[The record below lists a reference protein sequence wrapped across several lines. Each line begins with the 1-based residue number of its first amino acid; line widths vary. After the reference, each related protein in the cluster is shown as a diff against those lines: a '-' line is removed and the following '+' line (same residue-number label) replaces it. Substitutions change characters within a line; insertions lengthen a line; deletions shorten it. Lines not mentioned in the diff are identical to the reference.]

1 MMLGPTR
8 IRLNLPTRRP
18 EERPSELQITLI
30 DENKNTT
37 KKTIQAS
44 EYPLVIPGLLLPP
57 PGILTGEKPHD
68 RMIGKFWASRENET
82 ADKFLSPG
90 HGFKL
95 ATFNNHVFMQMLA
108 KIAHSFAVA
117 EWGFHSFRPLL
128 RDLIVGSSQTA
139 SYWVG
144 GNGDPKP
151 ADTGGLHRLELKR
164 ELRLGTEYVVCYVR
178 LFANF
183 GAPEYRVVVGTWSE
197 GR

>member
-1 MMLGPTR
+1 MCARPAPCFSGVLNQAVQVPFSNMGEARWGFSERR
-8 IRLNLPTRRP
+8 IC
-18 EERPSELQITLI
+18 
-30 DENKNTT
+30 
-37 KKTIQAS
+37 
-44 EYPLVIPGLLLPP
+44 LLDM
-57 PGILTGEKPHD
+57 KPHD

-117 EWGFHSFRPLL
+117 EGGFHSFRPLL